1 MWLGERKRC
10 AAASSSLKIR
20 VVMSVSVALRRN
32 RCLGMLGCDRVQ
44 RDQGIANLVVP
55 GYYEEPFAMI
65 EINSTNIIVTMKWR
79 VILEPDPE
87 TSEWAIWCPE
97 LPGCT
102 SAGVTQEEALNNIRE
117 AIELYLQRDTI
128 QLLPGAVIREVILG

>member
-1 MWLGERKRC
+1 
-10 AAASSSLKIR
+10 
-20 VVMSVSVALRRN
+20 MSDSV
-32 RCLGMLGCDRVQ
+32 LGMLGCDRVQ
-44 RDQGIANLVVP
+44 RDLGIANLVVP

-117 AIELYLQRDTI
+117 AIELYLQPDTI
-128 QLLPGAVIREVILG
+128 QLLPGAVIREVMLG